1 MKGCVAQKSII
12 GKNNNVGMYDNFCSN
27 CYYKKQRN
35 SELIHTGILKIIPRP
50 YSGIAEGSVFVAVAV
65 VKQAGFYFFGEE
77 ITA

>member
-1 MKGCVAQKSII
+1 MII
-12 GKNNNVGMYDNFCSN
+12 FCSN
-27 CYYKKQRN
+27 SYYKKQRN

-77 ITA
+77 ITAGNRIGKVAGTCF